1 MASSKESTTNL
12 QELEETVSRLSGH
25 KGVEAV
31 LMLNR
36 EGNILVVSGGG
47 VNKDDPAAT
56 TKQAKCIK
64 QLMDVS
70 TKFIHCLDP
79 NDTISFVQLRS
90 KQHQVM
96 LAPHNDYILAVL
108 QDPLVS
114 SSTPG
119 M

>member
-1 MASSKESTTNL
+1 MTSKDNASL
-12 QELEETVSRLSGH
+12 QELEETVSRLSAH

-36 EGNILVVSGGG
+36 QGNILVVSGGASKEDAS
-47 VNKDDPAAT
+47 VT
-56 TKQAKCIK
+56 AKRAKFIK
-64 QLMDVS
+64 QLMDVA

-79 NDTISFVQLRS
+79 NDTVSFVQLRS

-108 QDPLVS
+108 QDPLVVS
-114 SSTPG
+114 AASAI
-119 M
+119 